1 VNVKLII
8 FLKVDGRNSPPN
20 VPKNFRMS
28 DVSSGVPSLVAK
40 EKPPINVVGD
50 VTVNWNKL

>member
-1 VNVKLII
+1 
-8 FLKVDGRNSPPN
+8 
-20 VPKNFRMS
+20 MS

-50 VTVNWNKL
+50 VTVSVMFYKKKIMILKPPILGKDCSDCG